1 MVEEGSG
8 KGSTCGR
15 RGSRGL
21 CAWESGGVCVCL
33 CVCVHTRTQVWVCLL
48 AHMHKTLLSVSSCIS
63 MFMNTGE
70 LYVCFIE
77 TAGNR
82 V

>member
-1 MVEEGSG
+1 M
-8 KGSTCGR
+8 C
-15 RGSRGL
+15 L
-21 CAWESGGVCVCL
+21 CACVC
-33 CVCVHTRTQVWVCLL
+33 TQVWVCLL
-48 AHMHKTLLSVSSCIS
+48 THMHKTLLSVSSCIS
-63 MFMNTGE
+63 MFLNTGE